1 MKKIFNRTSLCR
13 KSPYLEVLWSVFFC
27 IWTNIYRVNQLRIRA
42 HFTQLIVCATSW
54 ISFTGAKYFDPCGLD
69 TPYGHPFLPQRK
81 VTTLQDVP
89 DEVFQIM
96 NRDQG
101 NRKKVSH
108 IYMTFSQFIDHDLVY
123 MLFDREDCENTR

>member
-1 MKKIFNRTSLCR
+1 M
-13 KSPYLEVLWSVFFC
+13 
-27 IWTNIYRVNQLRIRA
+27 
-42 HFTQLIVCATSW
+42 
-54 ISFTGAKYFDPCGLD
+54 SFTGAKYFDPCGLD
-69 TPYGHPFLPQRK
+69 TPYVHPFLPQRK

-89 DEVFQIM
+89 DAVFQIM